1 MEDHNNFVGIDLG
14 DKKSQFCVTDATGAL
29 VGEFAVATSR
39 TTLVAA
45 LLRWP
50 VSRVALE
57 TGTHSLWAARAL
69 LDAGH
74 TVVVADAR
82 KVALIHGN
90 VKKSDVVDA
99 RTLARLVRVDVGLLS
114 PVHVR
119 SEKTQGDLGL
129 LRARDTLVG
138 ARTALINHVRGAVK
152 SYGERLAPCGADVFA
167 KKATDQ
173 VPSPLRPALE
183 PLLEQ
188 IALMTTQIKA
198 YDQKIATLSEAYPAV
213 ELLRSV
219 PGVGPLTAIA
229 YVLTIESARR
239 FSSARHV
246 GSYLGLVP
254 RRDQSGERDP
264 QLRITKA
271 GDCFMRR
278 LLVNAAHYI
287 LGPFGPDTKLRRW
300 GLAKAAGGKRAKRV
314 AIVAVARKLA
324 VLLHTLW
331 TDGTQYEAFPPEV
344 IPKEPQNRIQPA
356 TT

>member
-1 MEDHNNFVGIDLG
+1 MENHSNFVGIDLG
-14 DKKSQFCVTDATGAL
+14 DRKSQVCVTDATGVIVA
-29 VGEFAVATSR
+29 EFAVATSR
-39 TTLVAA
+39 TALVAA

-50 VSRVALE
+50 QSRVALE
-57 TGTHSLWAARAL
+57 TGTHSLWVARAL
-69 LDAGH
+69 LGAGH
-74 TVVVADAR
+74 AVVVADAR

-129 LRARDTLVG
+129 LRARDALVG
-138 ARTALINHVRGAVK
+138 VRTALINHVRGAVK
-152 SYGERLAPCGADVFA
+152 SYGERLKPCGADAFA
-167 KKATDQ
+167 NKVTEQ
-173 VPSPLRPALE
+173 VPEALRTALE

-188 IALMTTQIKA
+188 IALMTAQIKA
-198 YDQKIATLSEAYPAV
+198 YDRQIATVSEEYPAM

-219 PGVGPLTAIA
+219 PGVGPLTAFA
-229 YVLTIESARR
+229 FVLTIESASR
-239 FSSARHV
+239 FTSARHV
-246 GSYLGLVP
+246 GAYLGLVP

-271 GDCFMRR
+271 GDCLMRR
-278 LLVNAAHYI
+278 LLVNAAQYV

-331 TDGTQYEAFPPEV
+331 TDGAQYEAFPPGS
-344 IPKEPQNRIQPA
+344 IPQASQDLPQPA
-356 TT
+356 LA